1 MAPPQS
7 LKRLSS
13 TSSHHTVQAPRLS
26 LTTTNPNVFSDDN
39 ALDSI
44 TPTPDSTSSSLPD
57 NHALPVVSN
66 PSEPPAVEVNRRS
79 NGIEGQDQ
87 NHKRRSVGDNEL
99 SPGTRRERSS
109 AQNPNHNHHQYYHDM
124 HPASS
129 SEMSKGSTST
139 TSAFAM
145 PPSQSPYQGATGP
158 SHPYGMYPQDIG
170 ISRTPS
176 SATIPNARAPER
188 AHLAVG
194 GPTQPYG
201 MYPQNTV
208 PEDDHMI
215 ETEVV
220 QPMPGFPGRQRNYQ
234 RRFGPDSD
242 EAADIVGP
250 DGYTEQLPA
259 YTRYANDIPPKLT
272 NPTPNPTTETRHGQP
287 ENRPGESRDT
297 LNTIISEDSDPR
309 SPVVGDSS
317 TRLSAPLAGGT
328 SNLRSEITALPP
340 EAVPSHSTVVTNSSS
355 EGGHFKE
362 LVKERGKKRVC
373 WGKVP
378 MWLCMLGLA
387 VGACIVGGLIG
398 GILGRAKASSEGV
411 GSRMASATFR

>member
-1 MAPPQS
+1 MAPPHS

-26 LTTTNPNVFSDDN
+26 LSTTHPNVFSDEN

-44 TPTPDSTSSSLPD
+44 TPTPDSTSSPSPD
-57 NHALPVVSN
+57 NRALPIVSN
-66 PSEPPAVEVNRRS
+66 PSDPPAIELHRRS
-79 NGIEGQDQ
+79 NAIEDQDQ
-87 NHKRRSVGDNEL
+87 NHKRRSVGDHEL
-99 SPGTRRERSS
+99 SSGLRREGSS
-109 AQNPNHNHHQYYHDM
+109 APQNPHYNHHHYQYTHLG
-124 HPASS
+124 SS
-129 SEMSKGSTST
+129 SEMSKASISTA
-139 TSAFAM
+139 SAFAM
-145 PPSQSPYQGATGP
+145 PRSQSPYRGATGP

-176 SATIPNARAPER
+176 SATIPSAPER
-188 AHLAVG
+188 AHPGVG

-208 PEDDHMI
+208 PEDDQII
-215 ETEVV
+215 EAEVV

-272 NPTPNPTTETRHGQP
+272 NPTPNPPSGTRRGEP
-287 ENRPGESRDT
+287 ENQPGQSRDT
-297 LNTIISEDSDPR
+297 LNTFISEDSDPR
-309 SPVVGDSS
+309 SPVGGDSS
-317 TRLSAPLAGGT
+317 TRLSAPLAGGPT
-328 SNLRSEITALPP
+328 NLRSEITAVPP
-340 EAVPSHSTVVTNSSS
+340 DVTPSHSAAVENSASD
-355 EGGHFKE
+355 GGHFKE

-378 MWLCMLGLA
+378 MWLCTVCLA
-387 VGACIVGGLIG
+387 VVACIVGGLIG

-411 GSRMASATFR
+411 GSRLASATFR